1 MTIWLIAV
9 VALQMAVIVDLARR
23 NRRLRDF
30 RERWRM
36 AMRTMEQMDVE
47 STRVA
52 EENERLVIAARRL
65 IATSGDGSEA
75 ALEMERLAN
84 QHVVDAR
91 AAREVHVQ
99 QQWDRMVEA
108 RARKKGLSDEQ
119 KKMLKRFGAET
130 EYQARMAGSWEVK
143 EKALKAM
150 DAEHRY
156 YERLKR
162 FGGPRT

>member
-23 NRRLRDF
+23 NRRLREV

-47 STRVA
+47 SARVA

-130 EYQARMAGSWEVK
+130 EFGARMAESWEVQK
-143 EKALKAM
+143 
-150 DAEHRY
+150 DRS
-156 YERLKR
+156 
-162 FGGPRT
+162 